1 MSIYTTLIIDTIC
14 KDKNTFYQVI
24 DINDVFKI
32 TLTDLQAYI
41 YKKYIKG

>member
-1 MSIYTTLIIDTIC
+1 VLIYTTLIIDIVY

-24 DINDVFKI
+24 NINDVFKI
-32 TLTDLQAYI
+32 TFTDLRAYI